1 MEGPSHSHG
10 PWAMR
15 WLSEFRVGFAEDY
28 PDFETPKLNL
38 PDNDGFVDW
47 TKPVLWQVGD
57 LKERYTVITHISLQF
72 FLLSFVAMDTDS
84 YGSPIEA
91 VRERFLRVF

>member
-57 LKERYTVITHISLQF
+57 LKERYTVNRLLQS
-72 FLLSFVAMDTDS
+72 FLYSFFVAMDFDS
-84 YGSPIEA
+84 NRSPVA
-91 VRERFLRVF
+91 AFRKRFLRVL

>member
-57 LKERYTVITHISLQF
+57 LKERYTVNIHIRSQL
-72 FLLSFVAMDTDS
+72 FLLSLAMDTDS

>member
-1 MEGPSHSHG
+1 MK
-10 PWAMR
+10 
-15 WLSEFRVGFAEDY
+15 WLSEFRVGFADEY

-57 LKERYTVITHISLQF
+57 LKERYTVSQHSNFDF
-72 FLLSFVAMDTDS
+72 FFDCTLVLCTKTVAIYPRFSTLFLGMDNDADRPSTQTV
-84 YGSPIEA
+84 P
-91 VRERFLRVF
+91 

>member
-1 MEGPSHSHG
+1 MK
-10 PWAMR
+10 
-15 WLSEFRVGFAEDY
+15 WLSEFRVGFADEY

-57 LKERYTVITHISLQF
+57 LKERYTVSQHSNFDF
-72 FLLSFVAMDTDS
+72 FSIVRWFSAPKPLLFIHDFQLFS
-84 YGSPIEA
+84 
-91 VRERFLRVF
+91 

>member
-1 MEGPSHSHG
+1 MDGPTHNHG
-10 PWAMR
+10 PYAMR

-57 LKERYTVITHISLQF
+57 LKERYTVSRLPFSI
-72 FLLSFVAMDTDS
+72 
-84 YGSPIEA
+84 
-91 VRERFLRVF
+91 RELRIILAI